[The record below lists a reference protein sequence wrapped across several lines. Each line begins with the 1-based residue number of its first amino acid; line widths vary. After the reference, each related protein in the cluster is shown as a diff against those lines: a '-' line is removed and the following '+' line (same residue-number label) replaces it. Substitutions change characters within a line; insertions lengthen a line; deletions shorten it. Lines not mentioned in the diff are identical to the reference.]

1 MQLFQRL
8 QLTKAVSCSD
18 TTYPAHHELEEV
30 KSTVMI
36 NSVII
41 IIINIVI
48 VVNTTSTAA
57 AAAAATVVVICCCCR
72 RLLLLLLSLLH
83 YFYCSYCHAELNT
96 GVMLMRN
103 TDWSQ
108 QFIGDVARLGRMHVN
123 HWQLMDE
130 VMHRQA
136 IRLFK
141 LQYYLLLDQS
151 LTVAMK
157 TCMLMHLPVQLQSS
171 LRSCDIVAAFDRV
184 SSSIT
189 QGTKKNSYK
198 PQLANV

>member
-8 QLTKAVSCSD
+8 QLTKAVSCND

-41 IIINIVI
+41 IIIINIMI

-57 AAAAATVVVICCCCR
+57 AAAAATVVVICRC
-72 RLLLLLLSLLH
+72 LLLLLLSLLH

-157 TCMLMHLPVQLQSS
+157 TCTLMHLPVQLQSS
-171 LRSCDIVAAFDRV
+171 LRSCDIVPAFDRV

-189 QGTKKNSYK
+189 QGTKQFSYK

>member
-8 QLTKAVSCSD
+8 QLTKAVSCND
-18 TTYPAHHELEEV
+18 TTYPAYHELEGV

-36 NSVII
+36 NSVIVI
-41 IIINIVI
+41 IIINIMIVI
-48 VVNTTSTAA
+48 NTTSTAA
-57 AAAAATVVVICCCCR
+57 AAAAATVVICCCCR
-72 RLLLLLLSLLH
+72 HLLLLLSLLH
-83 YFYCSYCHAELNT
+83 YYCSYCHAELNT

-136 IRLFK
+136 I
-141 LQYYLLLDQS
+141 
-151 LTVAMK
+151 
-157 TCMLMHLPVQLQSS
+157 
-171 LRSCDIVAAFDRV
+171 
-184 SSSIT
+184 
-189 QGTKKNSYK
+189 
-198 PQLANV
+198 